1 MKILGK
7 RDYYEVLGVSKGA
20 TDSDIKKAYRKLAK
34 KYHPDANPNNQEAE
48 AKFKEAT
55 EAYEVLSDEKKR
67 QTYDQFGHSAFDG
80 SGGFSGSG
88 NFSGMDMGDIFESFF
103 GGSGFSDIFGGGS
116 SRRRRGPSRGAD
128 LQYNLTINFEEA
140 VFGCSKEISFQADDK
155 CDNCNG
161 TGAKP
166 GTHPQT
172 CPTCGGSG
180 QERVIQQTML
190 GSMTTVIECRTC
202 HGEGKIVKEP
212 CSVCNG
218 KGKVRK
224 TKTITVDIPKGINE
238 GQSIRKAGMGAP
250 GEKGGP
256 NGDLLIAIS
265 VRPHKTFVRQN
276 NDIYVEVPI
285 SIVQATLGDEIKVP
299 TIDGEELYTVKA
311 GTQPETTVML
321 KNKGVFNV
329 RNPKLRGD
337 QIIKFKVI
345 VPTKVN
351 DKQKELLMQFAS
363 EDGTIPTIKK
373 ENFFEKVKKHF
384 D

>member
-1 MKILGK
+1 MGK

>member
-1 MKILGK
+1 MAK
-7 RDYYEVLGVSKGA
+7 RDYYDVLGVNKGA

-34 KYHPDANPNNQEAE
+34 KYHPDANPNNKDDAE

-67 QTYDQFGHSAFDG
+67 QTYDQFGHSAFEG
-80 SGGFSGSG
+80 TGGFSSGG

-103 GGSGFSDIFGGGS
+103 GGGGFSDIFGGGS

-155 CDNCNG
+155 CNVCSG
-161 TGAKP
+161 TGAKQ

-180 QERVIQQTML
+180 QERVIQQTIL
-190 GSMTTVIECRTC
+190 GSMTTVTECRTC
-202 HGEGKIVKEP
+202 HGEGKVVKDP
-212 CSVCNG
+212 CSSCG
-218 KGKVRK
+218 GRGKVKK

-238 GQSIRKAGMGAP
+238 GQSIRKAGMGAY
-250 GEKGGP
+250 GERGGP

-265 VRPHKTFVRQN
+265 IRPHKTFIRQN

-285 SIVQATLGDEIKVP
+285 SIVQATLGDEIKIP
-299 TIDGEELYTVKA
+299 TIEGEEVYNVKP
-311 GTQPETTVML
+311 GTQPETTVTL

-329 RNPKLRGD
+329 RNPKIRGD
-337 QIIKFKVI
+337 QIVKFKVV
-345 VPTKVN
+345 VPTKLSEE
-351 DKQKELLMQFAS
+351 QKEILMQFAAK
-363 EDGTIPTIKK
+363 DGYVPTTKK
-373 ENFFEKVKKHF
+373 EKFFEKVKKHF

>member
-1 MKILGK
+1 MAK
-7 RDYYEVLGVSKGA
+7 RDYYDVLGVNKGA

-34 KYHPDANPNNQEAE
+34 KYHPDANPNNKDDAE

-67 QTYDQFGHSAFDG
+67 QTYDQFGHSAFEG
-80 SGGFSGSG
+80 AGGFSSGG

-103 GGSGFSDIFGGGS
+103 GGGGFSDIFGGGS

-128 LQYNLTINFEEA
+128 LQYNLIINFEEA

-155 CDNCNG
+155 CNVCSG
-161 TGAKP
+161 TGAKQ

-180 QERVIQQTML
+180 QERVIQQTIL
-190 GSMTTVIECRTC
+190 GSMTTVTECRTC
-202 HGEGKIVKEP
+202 HGEGKVVKDP
-212 CSVCNG
+212 CSSCG
-218 KGKVRK
+218 GRGKVKK

-238 GQSIRKAGMGAP
+238 GQSIRKAGMGAY
-250 GEKGGP
+250 GERGGP

-265 VRPHKTFVRQN
+265 IRPHKTFIRQN

-285 SIVQATLGDEIKVP
+285 SIVQATLGDEIKIP
-299 TIDGEELYTVKA
+299 TIEGEEVYNVKP
-311 GTQPETTVML
+311 GTQPETTVTL

-329 RNPKLRGD
+329 RNPKIRGD
-337 QIIKFKVI
+337 QIVKFKVV
-345 VPTKVN
+345 VPTKLSEE
-351 DKQKELLMQFAS
+351 QKEILMQFAAK
-363 EDGTIPTIKK
+363 DGYVPTTKK
-373 ENFFEKVKKHF
+373 EKFFEKVKKHF

>member
-1 MKILGK
+1 MLGK

>member
-1 MKILGK
+1 MAK
-7 RDYYEVLGVSKGA
+7 RDYYEVLGVNKGA
-20 TDSDIKKAYRKLAK
+20 SDADIKKAYRKLAK

-55 EAYEVLSDEKKR
+55 EAYEVLSDEGKR
-67 QTYDQFGHSAFDG
+67 RNYDQFGHSAFEG
-80 SGGFSGSG
+80 AGGFSGGG

-103 GGSGFSDIFGGGS
+103 GGGGGFSDIFGGGS
-116 SRRRRGPSRGAD
+116 SRRRRGSSRGAD

-140 VFGCSKEISFQADDK
+140 VFGCTKEISFQADDK
-155 CDNCNG
+155 CDTCSG
-161 TGAKP
+161 SGAKP
-166 GTHPQT
+166 GTHAQT
-172 CPTCGGSG
+172 CTTCGGSG
-180 QERVIQQTML
+180 QERVMQQTMF

-202 HGEGKIVKEP
+202 HGEGKIIKEP

-224 TKTITVDIPKGINE
+224 TKTISVDIPKGINE

-256 NGDLLIAIS
+256 NGDLLIAITI
-265 VRPHKTFVRQN
+265 RPHKTFVRQN

-299 TIDGEELYTVKA
+299 TIDGEETYTVKP
-311 GTQPETTVML
+311 GTQPETTVTL

-337 QIIKFKVI
+337 QFIKFKVV
-345 VPTKVN
+345 VPTKIN
-351 DKQKELLMQFAS
+351 DRQKDLLMQFAAQ
-363 EDGTIPTIKK
+363 DGSVPNIKK
-373 ENFFEKVKKHF
+373 ENFFEKMKKHF